1 MCDWIKKKIN
11 GNLMWILRMIN
22 CMYFE
27 MFVFFIFLVEL
38 VVIFEV
44 NWMFFVYFCGIKYG
58 GILFLV

>member
-1 MCDWIKKKIN
+1 
-11 GNLMWILRMIN
+11 MWILRIIN

-44 NWMFFVYFCGIKYG
+44 KWMFFVYFCGIKYG

>member
-1 MCDWIKKKIN
+1 
-11 GNLMWILRMIN
+11 MWILRIIN

-44 NWMFFVYFCGIKYG
+44 NWMFFVYFCSIKYG